1 MITKIKSF
9 TIILLAVITG
19 FTSCKK
25 TSYQLGDLKAPAD
38 LALTATVAG
47 VDAANPGG
55 NGSGSVQ
62 ITATAAN
69 VITYNIDFGDGTT
82 QVVPSGAIN
91 YKYSN
96 PGTFDYTITVNAIGT
111 AGIISTMSKRINVFV
126 SFQIPTYIVDALA
139 GTTSKKWQT
148 DKAASGHVGVGPAAE
163 FAPIW
168 YSADPNSRAACQY
181 DDEITFTKDASGN
194 VIMMINN
201 AGESF
206 SIGAASAFYGFGG
219 GDGCYAIN
227 TSGSKKLIFMNAT
240 STSTPANSTRIQFVV
255 PGNGFLN
262 FGTGGNTYEILSIS
276 ATNIHLRNIGIDGN
290 AWYQK
295 LIVKP

>member
-9 TIILLAVITG
+9 TIILLAVMTV

-25 TSYQLGDLKAPAD
+25 TSYKLGDLKAPAD
-38 LALTATVAG
+38 LVLTAAVDG

-69 VITYNIDFGDGTT
+69 VITYKIDFGDGREI
-82 QVVPSGAIN
+82 QMIPSGTIN
-91 YKYSN
+91 YKYATS
-96 PGTFDYTITVNAIGT
+96 GTFTINVNAIGT
-111 AGIISTMSKRINVFV
+111 GGIISNISKTINVYVAFV
-126 SFQIPTYIVDALA
+126 IPEAIMNGLTGNA
-139 GTTSKKWQT
+139 SRKWQT
-148 DKAASGHVGVGPAAE
+148 DKAASGHVGVGPAGE

-168 YSADPNSRAACQY
+168 YSADPNSRSACQY

-206 SIGAASAFYGFGG
+206 SIGAASAFYGFSG

-227 TSGSKKLIFMNAT
+227 TAGSKKLTFMNAT
-240 STSTPANSTRIQFVV
+240 SASTPANSTRIQFIV